1 LIAATIAV
9 ALVSRR
15 LAAHLAGSIAR
26 ERMTVGKVI
35 VITGAGDGL
44 GRALARRFA
53 KEGETIILLGRTAAK
68 VEAVAAELGA
78 PHSALQCDVSDPA
91 SVRAAFA
98 KIGETHSKID
108 VLINNAAV
116 YEPFTLAEV
125 RDEQISAQIN
135 INLAGPILC
144 AREALPLLR
153 GGGHIINVT
162 SESAEIKMPM
172 LWLYAGT
179 KQALELISD
188 MWRRELAAD
197 GVRVTVVQ
205 AGQMFDE
212 TKTGTLWPMDVAMRF
227 GQENA
232 KVGIHLRERGVS
244 HYNSV
249 TDVFRAVLDM
259 PADLHIGHV
268 ALSARPR

>member
-1 LIAATIAV
+1 MAKT
-9 ALVSRR
+9 
-15 LAAHLAGSIAR
+15 
-26 ERMTVGKVI
+26 I

-53 KEGETIILLGRTAAK
+53 KDGETVILLGRTLAK
-68 VEAVAAELGA
+68 VQAVADEIGA
-78 PHSALQCDVSDPA
+78 PHYALHCDVADPD
-91 SVRAAFA
+91 SVRAAFKA
-98 KIGETHSKID
+98 ITEKHPKID

-125 RDEQISAQIN
+125 TDAQIAAQVS
-135 INLAGPILC
+135 INLAGPIYC

-162 SESAEIKMPM
+162 SESLPLKMPM

-179 KQALELISD
+179 KSGLELMSD
-188 MWRRELAAD
+188 MWGRELEAE

-205 AGQMFDE
+205 AGMMMDE
-212 TKTGTLWPMDVAMRF
+212 TKTGSNWPQEVSMRF
-227 GQENA
+227 GMENA
-232 KVGIHLRERGVS
+232 KVGINLRERPIS

-249 TDVFRAVLDM
+249 TDAFRAVLDM
-259 PADLHIGHV
+259 PSDLHMHSVTLRGHRK
-268 ALSARPR
+268 AQ